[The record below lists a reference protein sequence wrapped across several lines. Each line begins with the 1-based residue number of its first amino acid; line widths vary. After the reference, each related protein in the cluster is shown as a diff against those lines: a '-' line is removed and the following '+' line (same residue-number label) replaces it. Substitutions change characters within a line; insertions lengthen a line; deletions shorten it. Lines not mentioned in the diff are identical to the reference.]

1 VVLSRSR
8 DHTSTL
14 VDISLTFVRLL
25 TDQCCEFVSALGGFP
40 PVLTRKI
47 LVTAAL
53 PYANGHIHLGHLV
66 EYIQTDIWTRFQKLR
81 GNDCIYICADDTH
94 GTTIMLR
101 ARSEGI
107 QEEGLIATMHAAHV
121 KDFNGFQIEFD
132 HYGSTNCPENQT
144 LCNEIWAAFRKA
156 NLVEEREIEQ
166 LFDAKAQV
174 FLADRFVKG
183 TCPKCQ
189 KPEQFGDNCE
199 VCGAHY
205 EPTELIDPVST
216 LTGSVPE
223 IRKTKHLFVNIEAEH
238 GFLDQ
243 WVHSGALQT
252 EIEHY
257 LSGQFLGKPLL
268 PWDISR
274 PAPYFGFEIPDSP
287 GNYWYVWFDAPTGY
301 MGSTWEWCKKQG
313 HDFADWWR
321 SPNTEVHHFIGKDIT
336 YFHTLFW
343 PTMLKLAGLTLP
355 KRVHVHGFLTVNGE
369 KMAKRRGTFILA
381 ATYLKHLDPA
391 YLRYFYASKLSH
403 KVDDLDLNFEEFEAK
418 VNADLVGNVV
428 NLASRTAK
436 FAAQTGLSA
445 TYPDDGGLFRQAAE
459 AGKEIAEAYEMCDY
473 GRAMR
478 LIMECGYRAN
488 KFIEETAPWTL
499 KNEKAKL
506 QEVCTIGLNLFRQMV
521 IYLTPVLPQ
530 LTSQVE
536 ELLGCTLDRWEQS
549 AEHLLGTK
557 VGAYKHLLSRVD
569 RAAIDKI
576 IADSKEGNTN
586 KEGNALQ
593 SVQSEDTG
601 ESLTEEPLIAGK
613 ITIDD
618 FTKVDLRIARIV
630 EASEVKEAKKL
641 LRLKLSL
648 GGSEVRHVF
657 AGIKS
662 AYKPESLVGR
672 LVVCVANLEPREM
685 KFGTSEGMVVAAGPG
700 QTQIFLLSPDE
711 GAKPG
716 MRLH

>member
-1 VVLSRSR
+1 M
-8 DHTSTL
+8 
-14 VDISLTFVRLL
+14 
-25 TDQCCEFVSALGGFP
+25 A
-40 PVLTRKI
+40 RKI

-53 PYANGHIHLGHLV
+53 PYANGHIHIGHLV
-66 EYIQTDIWTRFQKLR
+66 EYIQTDIWVRFQKLR
-81 GNDCIYICADDTH
+81 GNQCVYLCADDTH

-107 QEEGLIATMHAAHV
+107 KEEALIKAMHTAHLN
-121 KDFNGFQIEFD
+121 DFKGFDIEFE
-132 HYGSTNCPENQT
+132 HYGSTNCPENQA
-144 LCNEIWAAFRKA
+144 LCNEIWAAFRKRG
-156 NLVEEREIEQ
+156 LIEEKEIEQ
-166 LFDAKAQV
+166 LFDTEAQT

-183 TCPKCQ
+183 ICPKCN
-189 KPEQFGDNCE
+189 KPDQFGDNCE
-199 VCGAHY
+199 TCGAHY
-205 EPTELIDPVST
+205 EPTELINPVST
-216 LTGSVPE
+216 LTGTVPE
-223 IRKTKHLFVNIEAEH
+223 IRKAKHLFVNIEAEH
-238 GFLDQ
+238 PFLDQ
-243 WVHSGALQT
+243 WVHSGALQS

-257 LSGQFLGKPLL
+257 LTGQFLGKPLL
-268 PWDISR
+268 SWDVSR
-274 PAPYFGFEIPDSP
+274 PAPYFGFEIPDAP

-301 MGSTWEWCKKQG
+301 MGSTWEWCKQTG
-313 HDFADWWR
+313 QNFDDWWR
-321 SPNTEVHHFIGKDIT
+321 NPNVEIHHFLGKDIT

-343 PTMLKLAGLTLP
+343 TVMLKVAGFNLP
-355 KRVHVHGFLTVNGE
+355 TKEHIHGFLTVNGE

-403 KVDDLDLNFEEFEAK
+403 KVDDIDLNFEELEAK

-436 FAAQTGLSA
+436 FVAQMGLSA
-445 TYPDDGGLFRQAAE
+445 TYPDDGGLFDQAA
-459 AGKEIAEAYEMCDY
+459 AVGDEIAEAYELGDF
-473 GRAMR
+473 GKAMR

-499 KNEKAKL
+499 KNDPEKL
-506 QEVCTIGLNLFRQMV
+506 QKVCTIGLNLFRQIV
-521 IYLTPVLPQ
+521 LYLTPVLPK
-530 LTSQVE
+530 LKLQVE
-536 ELLGCTLDRWEQS
+536 ELLNCKIDRWEQS

-557 VGAYKHLLSRVD
+557 VNTYKHLMTRLDNGALD
-569 RAAIDKI
+569 RI
-576 IADSKEGNTN
+576 IADSKEEPPQQTIQNPATP
-586 KEGNALQ
+586 
-593 SVQSEDTG
+593 ED
-601 ESLTEEPLIAGK
+601 SDSPLTEEPLVLER

-618 FTKVDLRIARIV
+618 FAKMDLRIARVI

-648 GGSEVRHVF
+648 GGGEVRNVF

-672 LVVCVANLEPREM
+672 LVVCVANLEPRQM
-685 KFGTSEGMVVAAGPG
+685 KFGMSEGMVVAAGLG
-700 QTQIFLLSPDE
+700 GADIFLLSPDE